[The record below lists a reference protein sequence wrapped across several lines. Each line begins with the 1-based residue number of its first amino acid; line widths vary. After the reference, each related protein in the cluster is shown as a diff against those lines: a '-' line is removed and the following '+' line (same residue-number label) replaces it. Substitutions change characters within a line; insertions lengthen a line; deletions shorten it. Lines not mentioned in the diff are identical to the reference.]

1 MNKYD
6 YLVSQ
11 YPDHVV
17 FLKEGRFYL
26 VKSESAYLVNYLF
39 GFRMYFSQ
47 DMLCTGCPPEL
58 MEKVT
63 EVLKNLQ
70 IDYIIVNHD
79 ELEEQQEYIS
89 NSFRNYE
96 NIFHYYDARKE
107 AELQIK
113 KQQEWSQEK
122 VNTIVHILEC
132 ILEGKN
138 PELDCGLTIEDLRE
152 GTVHD
157 SLAELLNILR
167 NIQKYGLRLDQR
179 ASFSEL
185 FYIDREKAISMLS
198 GEALKISEFTAR
210 MNEGKDVTQRKRL
223 GAASI
228 TNWLLNQG
236 YLMEVLDE
244 QNRKVRIATT
254 LGQSIGI
261 TTEEQ
266 KSQKGTYR
274 TNWYNYDAQRFLIE
288 HMMMF

>member
-1 MNKYD
+1 MHGLYKCLVLSLLHIFYFTSAPDDEYFICSLMDIVFPFIMRKKAGGKRVNKYD

-96 NIFHYYDARKE
+96 NIFHY
-107 AELQIK
+107 
-113 KQQEWSQEK
+113 W
-122 VNTIVHILEC
+122 
-132 ILEGKN
+132 
-138 PELDCGLTIEDLRE
+138 
-152 GTVHD
+152 
-157 SLAELLNILR
+157 
-167 NIQKYGLRLDQR
+167 
-179 ASFSEL
+179 
-185 FYIDREKAISMLS
+185 
-198 GEALKISEFTAR
+198 
-210 MNEGKDVTQRKRL
+210 
-223 GAASI
+223 
-228 TNWLLNQG
+228 
-236 YLMEVLDE
+236 
-244 QNRKVRIATT
+244 
-254 LGQSIGI
+254 
-261 TTEEQ
+261 
-266 KSQKGTYR
+266 
-274 TNWYNYDAQRFLIE
+274 
-288 HMMMF
+288 